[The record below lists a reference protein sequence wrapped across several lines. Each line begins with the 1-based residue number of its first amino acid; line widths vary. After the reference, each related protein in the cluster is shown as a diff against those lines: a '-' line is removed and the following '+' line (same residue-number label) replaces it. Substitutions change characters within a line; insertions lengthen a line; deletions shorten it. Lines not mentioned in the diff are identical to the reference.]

1 MTDPGRFN
9 RWLRFNGIGALGAGL
24 QLAVLGVLTRL
35 TPLHYLWATVV
46 AVEATVLHNFC
57 WPERWTWSDRRAASR
72 RHIYMRLGHFQ
83 LTNGLISIAG
93 NVLLMRAFTGSLEM
107 DPLAANIVSILIC
120 SLANFGASEWLVFRR
135 ATATAAFT
143 VVAVVVMTLQPTMAH
158 AAVIDGAELQAA
170 TVQAWTAYER
180 AVDARYD
187 AAAPSGTAPFF
198 ALDGVGEADWRG
210 RARGGAIPMAQI
222 ERPAPGGPE
231 INVPNGK
238 IHHWTGAIFVPGV
251 SVDELLK
258 RLAELAGNEQK
269 HYADVLASRMIAR
282 QDDRYQI
289 FMKLRRTKVITVTYN
304 TEHEVRYRRLGSA
317 RASAR
322 SVATRIAQLDDAGT
336 PQEHELKPGS
346 DSGYLWRL
354 NAYWRYEAVPGGV
367 LIECESVTLSRAVP
381 FVLRPFATGLVE
393 GLARESLER
402 TLTGLRAYLTAAR
415 STPRP

>member
-1 MTDPGRFN
+1 MNDPGRFN

-57 WPERWTWSDRRAASR
+57 WHERWTWSDRRSLSR
-72 RHIYMRLGHFQ
+72 QHVYMRLGHFQ

-93 NVLLMRAFTGSLEM
+93 NVLLMRAFTGGLGM
-107 DPLAANIVSILIC
+107 DPLAANIVAILIC

-135 ATATAAFT
+135 AAATAVL
-143 VVAVVVMTLQPTMAH
+143 VVAMMLQPMTTH
-158 AAVIDGAELQAA
+158 AAVVDGAELQAA
-170 TVQAWTAYER
+170 TIQAWTAYER

-187 AAAPSGTAPFF
+187 AAAPSGSGPFF

-210 RARGGAIPMAQI
+210 RARGGAIPMARI
-222 ERPAPGGPE
+222 ERPAPGGPD
-231 INVPNGK
+231 IDVPNGK

-251 SVDELLK
+251 SVDDLLK
-258 RLAELAGNEQK
+258 RLAQLAGNEQK

-367 LIECESVTLSRAVP
+367 LIECESVSLSRAVP

-402 TLTGLRAYLTAAR
+402 TLTGLRTYLTAAR
-415 STPRP
+415 TTPRP